1 MDKINFFMEN
11 LLCRGFPASSG
22 TVKGKAHVIFPG
34 EDTSSF
40 QEGEILVTTIT
51 DPTMVMAMVKAA
63 AIVTD
68 IGGITSHPAILSREM
83 GIPCVV
89 NTKEATKIITNGMII
104 CVDGEKGEVYAL
116 DR

>member
-1 MDKINFFMEN
+1 MSKNQPI
-11 LLCRGFPASSG
+11 LKGLAASAGTASG
-22 TVKGKAHVIFPG
+22 QARLFLPG
-34 EDTSSF
+34 DDASLF

-51 DPTMVMAMVKAA
+51 DPTMVQAMIKAA

-89 NTKEATKIITNGMII
+89 NTKEATKIIQDGMKLT
-104 CVDGEKGEVYAL
+104 VDGEKGEVYVM
-116 DR
+116 D

>member
-1 MDKINFFMEN
+1 MEN
-11 LLCRGFPASSG
+11 LLCRGLPASSG
-22 TVKGKAHVIFPG
+22 TVEGKAHIIFPG
-34 EDTSSF
+34 EATSSF
-40 QEGEILVTTIT
+40 QEGEILITTIT

-89 NTKEATKIITNGMII
+89 NTKEATKSIKDGMYI
-104 CVDGEKGEVYAL
+104 CVDGARGEIYSIN
-116 DR
+116 